1 MPALSPTMETG
12 KIQKWN
18 YKVGDEVVVGDALAD
33 IETDK
38 STMAYEMI
46 DDGFIAKL
54 LFEAGDADVPVGQVK
69 IFGFS
74 LKGNCYYCGRQ
85 RRYCQI
91 REL

>member
-69 IFGFS
+69 IFCF
-74 LKGNCYYCGRQ
+74 
-85 RRYCQI
+85 
-91 REL
+91 